1 MNGED
6 RLGNHHRQSRTVA
19 IFRFHT
25 FILSHL
31 RTFPLARR
39 AILHRCGIMKS
50 SDFAVSLDYLSGSFP
65 MRLLVVTFRAAAI

>member
-6 RLGNHHRQSRTVA
+6 RRGNHHRQSRTVA

-31 RTFPLARR
+31 RTRPQGDLAPMLYNE
-39 AILHRCGIMKS
+39 IL
-50 SDFAVSLDYLSGSFP
+50 
-65 MRLLVVTFRAAAI
+65 